1 MVNAA
6 GMGQLEGL
14 NSVDQK
20 SPSAGTMLPMDGI
33 APDVAR
39 LRLLMQRKRDESQG
53 SDRIRQLL
61 STDYGSYRG

>member
-1 MVNAA
+1 
-6 GMGQLEGL
+6 MGQLRGL
-14 NSVDQK
+14 DAVDR
-20 SPSAGTMLPMDGI
+20 PLGAGTMLPLNDVS
-33 APDVAR
+33 PDTAR